1 MAWAGEVSNKGEDL
15 MMAQVALAEVIA
27 TIFYVLLGMILLG
40 ISWKAIEWLTPFS
53 LRKEIED
60 DQNLAIAVLI
70 GSLFIAIALVIGAVI
85 LS

>member
-1 MAWAGEVSNKGEDL
+1 
-15 MMAQVALAEVIA
+15 MMDEIILAEVIA
-27 TIFYVLLGMILLG
+27 TVFYVVLGMVMLG

-70 GSLFIAIALVIGAVI
+70 GSLFISISLLIGAVI
-85 LS
+85 LSA

>member
-1 MAWAGEVSNKGEDL
+1 MTEIV
-15 MMAQVALAEVIA
+15 LAEVVA
-27 TIFYVLLGMILLG
+27 TIFYVVLGMVLLG

-70 GSLFIAIALVIGAVI
+70 GSLFISISLLIGAVI
-85 LS
+85 LSA

>member
-1 MAWAGEVSNKGEDL
+1 MLSEV
-15 MMAQVALAEVIA
+15 VLAEVIA
-27 TIFYVLLGMILLG
+27 TVFYVILGLVLLG

-60 DQNLAIAVLI
+60 DQNIAIAVLI
-70 GSLFIAIALVIGAVI
+70 GSLFISISLLIGAVI

>member
-1 MAWAGEVSNKGEDL
+1 MVSAGAAQNKEIAMLSEV
-15 MMAQVALAEVIA
+15 VLAEVIA
-27 TIFYVLLGMILLG
+27 TVFYVILGLVLLG

-60 DQNLAIAVLI
+60 DQNIAIAVLI
-70 GSLFIAIALVIGAVI
+70 GSLFISISLLIGAVI

>member
-1 MAWAGEVSNKGEDL
+1 MVSAGAAPNKEKAMLSEV
-15 MMAQVALAEVIA
+15 VLAEVIA
-27 TIFYVLLGMILLG
+27 TVFYVILGLVLLG

-60 DQNLAIAVLI
+60 DQNIAIAVLI
-70 GSLFIAIALVIGAVI
+70 GSLFISISLLIGAVI